1 MAANSVKKPD
11 KGMRHVWQ
19 RGRTRRI
26 IAYTVFS
33 VLLIIAI
40 SVLGEEIE
48 HNISSIEIWM
58 SDVGLLGVLV
68 YIVIFMLLTS
78 AFLPDTVMSITA
90 GALFGLKSG
99 IIAVFA
105 GALAGSAFQYYLGR
119 RILRRPIERLVTS
132 KPSLASIRKAVVQQG
147 LRLQIL
153 LRMTPVSPVMV
164 SYLLGASGVRFSA
177 FMIACCGLLPTLFA
191 EVYSGYAGRHI
202 ARMAGR
208 SEFSIAV
215 HDIMIVGG
223 LISTV
228 IVLIGISRKAR
239 KAIETAASRG

>member
-1 MAANSVKKPD
+1 VAANSVKETS

-26 IAYTVFS
+26 IAYTIFS

-40 SVLGEEIE
+40 SVLREEIE
-48 HNISSIEIWM
+48 HHISIIEKWM

-68 YIVIFMLLTS
+68 YIFIFMLLTS
-78 AFLPDTVMSITA
+78 AFLPDTVMSIIA

-119 RILRRPIERLVTS
+119 RVLRGPIERLVAS
-132 KPSLASIRKAVVQQG
+132 KPSLASIRKAVVRRG
-147 LRLQIL
+147 LHLQIL

-177 FMIACCGLLPTLFA
+177 FMIACCGLLPTLFV

-202 ARMAGR
+202 AQMAGR
-208 SEFSIAV
+208 SKFSVAV
-215 HDIMIVGG
+215 QDIMVIGG

-239 KAIETAASRG
+239 KAIETAAS